1 MDIALSWELLTF
13 LFFIGIVAGFIDTIA
28 GGGGLIA
35 LPALLLANV
44 PPLQALAT
52 NKLQGT
58 FGTLTAST
66 IMLSKK
72 MVTWPTIRIAFFMS
86 LAGSVLG
93 TLLVHLVDA
102 ELLMLLIPV
111 VLMSIA
117 LYFGLS
123 KDAGARE
130 RSPRISEKKYQGLFV
145 PLIGFY
151 DGFFGP
157 GTGSLFTLANV
168 ALMGRTLIKA
178 TANAKCLNFASNIA
192 SLCIFIVTG
201 YISWLIGGAMVIGQI
216 IGARLGSH
224 VVLNHGQQWV
234 RPLIVLVCVLM
245 CIKLILE
252 RII

>member
-1 MDIALSWELLTF
+1 MEVSLSWELLTL
-13 LFFIGIVAGFIDTIA
+13 LFFIAIAAGFIDTIA

-58 FGTLTAST
+58 FGTLTSSA

-72 MVTWPTIRIAFFMS
+72 IVTWSSVRKAFFMS
-86 LAGSVLG
+86 LMGSALG

-111 VLMSIA
+111 VLISIA
-117 LYFGLS
+117 LYFGLN
-123 KDAGARE
+123 KQVGHTEAM
-130 RSPRISEKKYQGLFV
+130 PRISESKYQHIVV

-157 GTGSLFTLANV
+157 GTGSVFTFANV
-168 ALMGRTLIKA
+168 AFMGKTLIKA

-201 YISWLIGGAMVIGQI
+201 YISWVIGAVMVLGQI
-216 IGARLGSH
+216 VGARLGSH
-224 VVLNHGQQWV
+224 VVLNHGQRWI
-234 RPLIVLVCVLM
+234 RPLIVSICVLM
-245 CIKLILE
+245 CIKLIVE
-252 RII
+252 RLL